1 METIF
6 TMGDFS
12 LTSFGLGM
20 ALAMVVLALGMGL
33 WNRRKSIGGYAT
45 LVRFMVLAL
54 PMGWVFSRLIYVL
67 ANITYYTTTL
77 SNPVLA
83 LHFWDGGYSVTGCVM
98 GVMLAAFLTEKW
110 VKQPCGAIMDA
121 AAFALPLG
129 IIVERVMETGT
140 GLGLGRPIAYDWLL
154 FMGVED
160 GMGDVGSPVLVFDVI
175 AAFAV
180 FVGVCLW
187 QRKRGFSVR
196 HGDTAW
202 VTLTLL
208 CACQVIMESLR
219 NDGHMVVHF
228 VRIQQVVSLITVVIA
243 IAVFVLRLAKA
254 GGMKKSP
261 QLALWLVVLA
271 CVGMGIFMEFRVDRG
286 EMKMLYYAVMALCM
300 AVLAVMALK
309 LRTRAEK
316 A

>member
-1 METIF
+1 METML
-6 TMGDFS
+6 TMGDFF
-12 LTSFGLGM
+12 LTTFGLGM
-20 ALAMVVLALGMGL
+20 AAAMVVLALGMGL
-33 WNRRKSIGGYAT
+33 WNRRKPIGGYGA

-54 PMGWVFSRLIYVL
+54 PLGWLFSRMVYVL

-83 LHFWDGGYSVTGCVM
+83 LHFWDGGYSVTGGVM

-121 AAFALPLG
+121 AAFALPLALM
-129 IIVERVMETGT
+129 VERVMETGT
-140 GLGLGRPIAYDWLL
+140 GLGLGRPIAYEWLL

-160 GMGDVGSPVLVFDVI
+160 GMGDVVYPVLMYEAI
-175 AAFAV
+175 AAFVV
-180 FVGVCLW
+180 FMGVCLW
-187 QRKRGFSVR
+187 QRRRSFGVR

-202 VTLTLL
+202 VSLTLL
-208 CACQVIMESLR
+208 CACQVLMESLR

-228 VRIQQVVSLITVVIA
+228 VRIQQVVSLAVVVIA
-243 IAVFVLRLAKA
+243 IAVFARRLVKLN
-254 GGMKKSP
+254 GMKKSQ
-261 QLALWLVVLA
+261 QLALWLVVVA

-286 EMKMLYYAVMALCM
+286 SLKLLYYAVMALCM
-300 AVLAVMALK
+300 TVLALMALK
-309 LRTRAEK
+309 MRARAEK